1 LDTNSIKKLDSKID
15 ELLDIKINAN
25 EWFHEQIKKD
35 TKIGKKY
42 RISTF
47 VNGIKGEEYCG
58 FFGIIMSDGKK
69 NMAGT

>member
-1 LDTNSIKKLDSKID
+1 MIVKLI
-15 ELLDIKINAN
+15 
-25 EWFHEQIKKD
+25 
-35 TKIGKKY
+35 TKIVWKY